1 MPLKRGPDGKLGVS
15 GSGSNVVVNLVE
27 SPGSGKGGSTSTS
40 TGSNGEQIIT
50 VLVEKIKGDL
60 IKDVGSGGSFAS
72 AMEGQYSLNRSS
84 GAWRLKDRN
93 GDLAFIARQS
103 AVLRL
108 RLGNY

>member
-15 GSGSNVVVNLVE
+15 GAGSNVVVNLVE
-27 SPGSGKGGSTSTS
+27 APGSGKGGSTSTT

-72 AMEGQYSLNRSS
+72 AMEGQYSLNRSA
-84 GAWRLKDRN
+84 GAWR
-93 GDLAFIARQS
+93 
-103 AVLRL
+103 
-108 RLGNY
+108 